1 MLEATPQLR
10 ATLEAAYQ
18 QVWAQGHAG
27 LAPLHVLAALAAD
40 EGGVLA
46 SVAALAGV
54 QPADLQQRLQAA
66 VAKLPQA
73 PAAADDDDEDVTPE
87 FRKVMKHALKEQAR
101 AGRKLLDTKTLLRQ
115 CVAKDP
121 AVQAVLGEV
130 GITPK
135 RFAALLDRVRI
146 DDGGTE
152 SSSSAPDQALKRYTV
167 DLTAQAEEG
176 KLDPVIGRDEE
187 IRRAMQILQ
196 RRTKNNPLLIGEPGV
211 GKTAV
216 VEGLAHRIAA
226 KEAPAGLQHRRLLS
240 IDIAS
245 MLAGA
250 SMRGQF
256 EERFKQV
263 LQAITDA
270 PDRYIIFIDEIH
282 MIVGAGGMPNL
293 DVANMIKPAL
303 ARGELRC
310 LGATALA
317 EYREHIERD
326 AALERRFQRLLV
338 EEPSAEAAVS
348 ILRGLADRYALH
360 HGVRISDSA
369 IVAAVELSQR
379 YVSDRQLPDKAID
392 LMDEAAAKL
401 RIEQDSKPEEVDRL
415 ERRLAQL
422 KLDEAAIRTSSDAG
436 SKERLKAQR
445 EQIKRAEEEMGEL
458 MEQWQAEKAYF
469 TARKEGKER
478 LSELRAELE
487 RRTQDGDWEQA
498 AKIQNVEIPKLEAA
512 AAAPPPKGK
521 RLLGDEVDEREVAAV
536 VARATGIPVS
546 QLLEA
551 HQAKVLGLEE
561 HLRARVINQDEAAK
575 AVAAAIV
582 RAHAGLAD
590 RQRPLGCFLFLG
602 STGVGK
608 TELSKELA
616 RYLFNSDR
624 HLLRIDMSEYMES
637 HAVARLIGAPPG
649 YVGHEQG
656 GQLTEAVRRRPYSVI
671 LFDEVEKAHREVLN
685 ILLQTLD
692 DGRLTDGRG
701 RSVDFRNTVIIL
713 TSNIGSRQLAAA
725 PDRGAAVAAVQEE
738 ARSYFAP
745 EFLNRLDDLIVFNAL
760 DDKANVAIARLQLKE
775 LRVRMAEE
783 KIELEWDEQAAGLL
797 AVRGSSPEYGARPL
811 KRELQR
817 AIEDPLAHRIAAGEL
832 KAGGKVKV
840 GVKDR
845 EFEFAL

>member
-87 FRKVMKHALKEQAR
+87 FRKVMKHALKEQVR

-121 AVQAVLGEV
+121 AVQAVFGEV

-135 RFAALLDRVRI
+135 RFAALLDKVRI
-146 DDGGTE
+146 DDGSTE

-310 LGATALA
+310 LGATTLA

-512 AAAPPPKGK
+512 AAVPPPKGK

-725 PDRGAAVAAVQEE
+725 PDREASVAAVKEE
-738 ARSYFAP
+738 ARGYFAP

-760 DDKANVAIARLQLKE
+760 DDKANVAIARLQLEE
-775 LRVRMAEE
+775 LRARMAEE
-783 KIELEWDEQAAGLL
+783 KIELEWDDRAQQLL

-817 AIEDPLAHRIAAGEL
+817 AIEDPLAHRIAAGEI